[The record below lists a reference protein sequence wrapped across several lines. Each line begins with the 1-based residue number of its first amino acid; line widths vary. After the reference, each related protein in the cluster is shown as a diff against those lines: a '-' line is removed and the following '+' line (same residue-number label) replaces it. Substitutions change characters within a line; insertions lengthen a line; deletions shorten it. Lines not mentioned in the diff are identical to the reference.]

1 MRISSCLRNTLSL
14 LIFLACLT
22 QLPAYGSA
30 SGDDDKMSQYE
41 GYQHAQNLIVEKKYD
56 EAIAVLNEAL
66 TRFPKSALGYA
77 VRGAAQSLAER
88 IGPALSDTETALQ
101 LSRGTP
107 YDKIVKPLASR
118 TYSQVGYLQCVA
130 KQFDACL
137 ASESKAIEMDPEFP
151 VSYVRR
157 GYAEYKLGNYQ
168 SALTDMKRVLLDPF
182 PTPFQILLHTW
193 TGRCQFKLG
202 NPEQARAEG
211 LKLLD
216 LDPRLRAKYSGEHML
231 EIYDM
236 DLRHQRMMDSIA
248 AAEAAEGKGSVAEAF
263 HDYQDAWQWPLFT
276 SAIPGQGD
284 VDDYRAADA
293 DAVSKAGDAMR
304 GMFARLPQRP
314 PVPEEARRYVV
325 QAEAELHAQRIDD
338 AIKLYGQA
346 LAVVPCLPEVS
357 FNLAM
362 IEAQKGSY
370 PDAIRDMKAY
380 LLMEPNATDARQ
392 AQDKIY
398 EWELGGNT
406 SSAAAVPATA
416 AAPAA
421 VDLSG
426 NWIYL
431 NQMSPKF
438 VMTTWATIVPTN
450 DGAFE
455 LDPTK
460 AAAPFAGQVPLSRN
474 NWYMIIKI
482 NGNKLEGS
490 LYEKGGVTSIQGEM
504 DAGNDGFI
512 ISGVVSG
519 KALSEHWTRQK

>member
-30 SGDDDKMSQYE
+30 SGNDDKMSQYE
-41 GYQHAQNLIVEKKYD
+41 GYQHA
-56 EAIAVLNEAL
+56 
-66 TRFPKSALGYA
+66 
-77 VRGAAQSLAER
+77 
-88 IGPALSDTETALQ
+88 
-101 LSRGTP
+101 
-107 YDKIVKPLASR
+107 
-118 TYSQVGYLQCVA
+118 
-130 KQFDACL
+130 
-137 ASESKAIEMDPEFP
+137 
-151 VSYVRR
+151 
-157 GYAEYKLGNYQ
+157 
-168 SALTDMKRVLLDPF
+168 
-182 PTPFQILLHTW
+182 
-193 TGRCQFKLG
+193 
-202 NPEQARAEG
+202 
-211 LKLLD
+211 
-216 LDPRLRAKYSGEHML
+216 
-231 EIYDM
+231 
-236 DLRHQRMMDSIA
+236 
-248 AAEAAEGKGSVAEAF
+248 
-263 HDYQDAWQWPLFT
+263 WQWPLFT
-276 SAIPGQGD
+276 SVIPGQGD
-284 VDDYRAADA
+284 VDDYSAADA
-293 DAVSKAGDAMR
+293 NAASKVGDAMR

-406 SSAAAVPATA
+406 SSASGASSAP
-416 AAPAA
+416 AAPAV

-426 NWIYL
+426 NWICL
-431 NQMSPKF
+431 KQMSAKL
-438 VMTTWATIVPTN
+438 VITIWATIMPTN

-460 AAAPFAGQVPLSRN
+460 ISAPLAGTVLLSRN
-474 NWYMIIKI
+474 DWYMTIKI
-482 NGNKLEGS
+482 NGNKLEGAQYTNGS
-490 LYEKGGVTSIQGEM
+490 VTPMQCEM

-512 ISGVVSG
+512 VSGVVSG
-519 KALSEHWTRQK
+519 QVFSYHWTRQK